1 MLSFFNDHGCE
12 FLPETS
18 LEYQEYNGAEEDLE
32 DAPEFYSA
40 IGDAFKTN
48 WPGFSAW
55 IISSDAEALKSVG
68 LKTKR
73 KIQCFNGPL
82 ECRWVGYDLYKGS
95 ATSAEDT
102 ITGEDSESPEITKSE
117 D

>member
-1 MLSFFNDHGCE
+1 
-12 FLPETS
+12 
-18 LEYQEYNGAEEDLE
+18 LE
-32 DAPEFYSA
+32 DAPEFYGA

-48 WPGFSAW
+48 WTGFSAW
-55 IISSDAEALKSVG
+55 IISSDAEALKNVG

-95 ATSAEDT
+95 ATHAKESMQEQISDPDQELPLED
-102 ITGEDSESPEITKSE
+102 
-117 D
+117 